1 MMEEM
6 LNGQRNPSRKNTVV
20 SVVTNDYERDQ
31 RLLDQSK
38 RTGANPYQSRPQT
51 TYDEDSSMMGG
62 VPVCEDFESS
72 IPVPARQPI
81 PSFAKMFLFGSQVN
95 FR

>member
-1 MMEEM
+1 MMEGM
-6 LNGQRNPSRKNTVV
+6 NNNGQRDLSRKNTIT

-31 RLLDQSK
+31 RLLEQSK
-38 RTGANPYQSRPQT
+38 RTGPNPYASRPQT

-62 VPVCEDFESS
+62 VPVYEDDMPAA
-72 IPVPARQPI
+72 PVRQPI
-81 PSFAKMFLFGSQVN
+81 PSFAKMLLFGSQVN